1 MVINSS
7 KFKTKIGIMYYLWED
22 SGNGINVIFMGNN
35 RKSYLDCLGKLK
47 DKNKNLSQL
56 TFNEK
61 KSGKIETTI
70 RNYLD
75 GNVRKINLK
84 PKFLVRTEFEKKVLS
99 RLTSIPYGKTISY
112 KKLAELIG
120 HPDACR
126 AVGSALRKNPVMLVV
141 PCHRVIRSDGSIG
154 KFSGGGESIKKFL
167 LALEQSVEKEGKL
180 AS

>member
-1 MVINSS
+1 MVINRS

-35 RKSYLDCLGKLK
+35 RKSYLDYLEKLK
-47 DKNKNLSQL
+47 DKNKSLGQL

-61 KSGKIETTI
+61 KSGRIEAAI
-70 RNYLD
+70 GNYLD

-84 PKFLVRTEFEKKVLS
+84 PKFITGTEFEKKVLS
-99 RLTSIPYGKTISY
+99 RLISIPYGKTISY
-112 KKLAELIG
+112 KKLAVLIG

-126 AVGSALRKNPVMLVV
+126 AIGSALRKNPVMLAV

-154 KFSGGGESIKKFL
+154 KFSGGGENVKKFL
-167 LALEQSVEKEGKL
+167 LALEQSVEKEGI
-180 AS
+180 